1 MKWRKQMEKFDK
13 IINVTQSSMP
23 PIEEFKEM
31 ISDIWESKW
40 LTNNGKFHEDLKLRL
55 NDYLK
60 VSHSELFSNGHLALE
75 IAIKALDLKGEVITT
90 PFTFASTTHAIVN
103 NGLVP
108 VFCDINENDFTIDV
122 NKIEQLITEK
132 TAAIIPVHVFGYPCN
147 IEKIQEIADK
157 YNLKVIYDSAHAFGV
172 EISNIGIGNFGD
184 ISMFSC
190 HATKVYHTIEGGILT
205 FNNEE
210 LKRKLYLLKN
220 FGISGP
226 ETVELIGINS
236 KMNEFQAIMGILN
249 LKYIDENIEK
259 RKMITKTYRD
269 CLKNINGIRVL
280 EDIDGVK
287 HNYSYFPILVDE
299 NVFGINRDILAEK
312 LKEYNVIC
320 RKYFYPLITDFDCYR
335 DKYNS
340 NNTPIAKKVADQVLT
355 LPIYSELELNDV
367 KKICEL
373 MRKIKNEK

>member
-1 MKWRKQMEKFDK
+1 MEKFDK

-23 PIEEFKEM
+23 PIDEFKEM

-40 LTNNGKFHEDLKLRL
+40 LTNNGKFHEELKLRL

-75 IAIKALDLKGEVITT
+75 IAIKSLNLKGEVITT

-108 VFCDINENDFTIDV
+108 VFCDINEDDYTIDV

-132 TAAIIPVHVFGYPCN
+132 TIAIMPVHVFGYPCN

-157 YNLKVIYDSAHAFGV
+157 HNLKVIYDSAHAFGV
-172 EISNIGIGNFGD
+172 EINNIGIGNFGD

-210 LKRKLYLLKN
+210 FKRNLYLLKN

-226 ETVELIGINS
+226 ETVELVGTNS
-236 KMNEFQAIMGILN
+236 KMNEFQAVMGILN
-249 LKYIDENIEK
+249 LKYIDENINK
-259 RKMITKTYRD
+259 RKKITETYRSY
-269 CLKNINGIRVL
+269 LMKIEGIKFL
-280 EDIDGVK
+280 TDIERVK
-287 HNYSYFPILVDE
+287 HNYSYFPILIDE
-299 NVFGINRDILAEK
+299 KIFGMNRDKLAEE
-312 LKEYNVIC
+312 LKKYNVVC
-320 RKYFYPLITDFDCYR
+320 RKYFYPLITDFECYR
-335 DKYNS
+335 NQYHSKD
-340 NNTPIAKKVADQVLT
+340 TPLAKKIANQVLT
-355 LPIYSELELNDV
+355 LPIYSELDLDDV
-367 KKICEL
+367 KKICEIIG
-373 MRKIKNEK
+373 KIRDEK

>member
-1 MKWRKQMEKFDK
+1 MEKFDK

-23 PIEEFKEM
+23 PIDEFKEM

-40 LTNNGKFHEDLKLRL
+40 LTNNGKFHEELKLRL

-75 IAIKALDLKGEVITT
+75 IAIKSLDLKGEVITT

-103 NGLVP
+103 NGLIP
-108 VFCDINENDFTIDV
+108 VFCDINEDDFTIDV

-132 TAAIIPVHVFGYPCN
+132 TVAIIPVHVFGYPCN

-157 YNLKVIYDSAHAFGV
+157 HNLKVIYDSAHAFGV
-172 EISNIGIGNFGD
+172 EINNIGIGNFGD

-210 LKRKLYLLKN
+210 LKRNLYLLKN

-226 ETVELIGINS
+226 ETVELVGTNS
-236 KMNEFQAIMGILN
+236 KMNEFQAVMGILN
-249 LKYIDENIEK
+249 LKYIDENINK
-259 RKMITKTYRD
+259 RKKITETYRSY
-269 CLKNINGIRVL
+269 L
-280 EDIDGVK
+280 EKIEGVRFLTDVQGVK
-287 HNYSYFPILVDE
+287 HNYSYYPILIDE
-299 NVFGINRDILAEK
+299 KIFGNNRDTLADE
-312 LKEYNVIC
+312 LKKYNVIC
-320 RKYFYPLITDFDCYR
+320 RKYFYPLITDFECYR
-335 DKYNS
+335 NQYNS
-340 NNTPIAKKVADQVLT
+340 NDTPIAKRIASQVLT
-355 LPIYSELELNDV
+355 LPIYSELELDDV
-367 KKICEL
+367 KKICEIIG
-373 MRKIKNEK
+373 KIRDEK